1 MFSCG
6 GDYVSAEIIV
16 FVLRLRIASQ
26 IEQHKFDV
34 VKLVGLYVE
43 YGR

>member
-16 FVLRLRIASQ
+16 GVLRLRISSQ
-26 IEQHKFDV
+26 IEQHKFDGV
-34 VKLVGLYVE
+34 RNVGLYVE